1 MDARLS
7 SEHEHIQETARTVLE
22 ANDGIELARRVIDG
36 ETSVIDTIWDEIT
49 DLDFTAITVPT
60 EYGGLG
66 EGQLYLTALLETL
79 GRYAMPGPFPETMAF
94 AVPLIATHGTPD
106 QRDTELTAIANGDRR
121 ISFAVY
127 DSPHEDLPHAIDMT
141 ATRVDDGYELTG
153 TKTLVPHATHVD
165 RLIVAARTQDTTGY
179 NGISLFII
187 DPAAVTV
194 TPLDSLDKTRPVA
207 EVTFDNHHVAESA
220 MLGPPNAAG
229 EALEHAIDRYNLA
242 IAAMLTGAADRAVE
256 LSTTY
261 GKERYQY
268 GQPIGR
274 FQAVKHRIADM
285 WTTTEQARSLTY
297 YAAWAIDTDAP
308 DAPQAITMVK
318 TYAGTRLHDVFA
330 ADVKNH
336 GGMGFTWDH
345 DAHIYLKQAKAWEN
359 YLGAR
364 ETQLDRLA
372 DTRNYSTDTLDDYP
386 DLTTDP
392 FN

>member
-7 SEHEHIQETARTVLE
+7 TEHEQIQETATNVLE
-22 ANDGIELARRVIDG
+22 ANDGIELARRFIDGDDTVIDD
-36 ETSVIDTIWDEIT
+36 VWDEIT
-49 DLDFTAITVPT
+49 DLDFTAITVPP
-60 EYGGLG
+60 EHNGFG

-94 AVPLIATHGTPD
+94 AVPLIANHGTPE
-106 QRDTELTAIANGDRR
+106 QQNTELTAIANGTRR
-121 ISFAVY
+121 VSFAIY
-127 DSPHEDLPHAIDMT
+127 DSGHQDLPHAIDMT
-141 ATRVDDGYELTG
+141 ADPVDDGYELTG
-153 TKTLVPHATHVD
+153 TKTLVPYPTHVD
-165 RLIVAARTQDTTGY
+165 RVIVAARTQNSTGY
-179 NGISLFII
+179 NGLTLFLI
-187 DPAAVTV
+187 DPSTV
-194 TPLDSLDKTRPVA
+194 DSTTLDSLDKTRPVG
-207 EVTFDNHHVAESA
+207 ELTFENYHVDD
-220 MLGPPNAAG
+220 AAVIGTRHAGG
-229 EALEHAIDRYNLA
+229 EPLQHAIDRYNLA

-256 LSTTY
+256 LSATY

-297 YAAWAIDTDAP
+297 YAAWALDNDQSDAS
-308 DAPQAITMVK
+308 QAITTLK

-330 ADVKNH
+330 ADIKNH

-345 DAHIYLKQAKAWEN
+345 DTHIYLKQAKAWEN
-359 YLGAR
+359 YLGPR

-386 DLTTDP
+386 ELTTDP